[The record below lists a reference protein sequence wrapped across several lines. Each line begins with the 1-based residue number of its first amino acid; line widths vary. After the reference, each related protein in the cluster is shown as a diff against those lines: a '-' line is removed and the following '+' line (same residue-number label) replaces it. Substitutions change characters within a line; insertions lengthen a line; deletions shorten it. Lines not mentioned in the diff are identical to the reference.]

1 MDDQRPRRA
10 TVAQVGQ
17 AQPCPPA
24 LHFLAMSLKN
34 IQEEEQD
41 LKLRLLRM
49 QQLRIDL
56 EQTIA
61 DVDRHR
67 EELVRIKQEVDE
79 LSRALAQ
86 RKDQK

>member
-1 MDDQRPRRA
+1 VAVRA
-10 TVAQVGQ
+10 T
-17 AQPCPPA
+17 
-24 LHFLAMSLKN
+24 LAVVPLKN
-34 IQEEEQD
+34 VQEEEQD

-67 EELVRIKQEVDE
+67 EELTRIKHEVEE
-79 LSRALAQ
+79 LTRTLEDRQ
-86 RKDQK
+86 DQK

>member
-1 MDDQRPRRA
+1 MAVRA
-10 TVAQVGQ
+10 T
-17 AQPCPPA
+17 
-24 LHFLAMSLKN
+24 LAVVPLKN
-34 IQEEEQD
+34 VQEEEQD

-49 QQLRIDL
+49 QQLRLDL

-67 EELVRIKQEVDE
+67 EELTRIKHEVEE
-79 LSRALAQ
+79 LTRTLED

>member
-1 MDDQRPRRA
+1 MSA
-10 TVAQVGQ
+10 
-17 AQPCPPA
+17 A
-24 LHFLAMSLKN
+24 LHFQAVALKN
-34 IQEEEQD
+34 VQEEEQD

-67 EELVRIKQEVDE
+67 EELVRIKHEVDE

>member
-1 MDDQRPRRA
+1 MAVRA
-10 TVAQVGQ
+10 T
-17 AQPCPPA
+17 
-24 LHFLAMSLKN
+24 LAVVPLKN
-34 IQEEEQD
+34 VQEEEQD

-67 EELVRIKQEVDE
+67 EELTRIKHEVEE
-79 LSRALAQ
+79 LTRTLED

>member
-1 MDDQRPRRA
+1 VAVRA
-10 TVAQVGQ
+10 T
-17 AQPCPPA
+17 
-24 LHFLAMSLKN
+24 LAVVPLKN
-34 IQEEEQD
+34 VQEEEQD

-67 EELVRIKQEVDE
+67 EELTRIKHEVEE
-79 LSRALAQ
+79 LTRTLED

>member
-1 MDDQRPRRA
+1 MTVRA
-10 TVAQVGQ
+10 TLAVVA
-17 AQPCPPA
+17 
-24 LHFLAMSLKN
+24 LKN
-34 IQEEEQD
+34 VQEEEQD

-67 EELVRIKQEVDE
+67 EELRRIKSEVEE
-79 LSRALAQ
+79 LTHALEQ

>member
-1 MDDQRPRRA
+1 MAARA
-10 TVAQVGQ
+10 TLAVVG
-17 AQPCPPA
+17 
-24 LHFLAMSLKN
+24 LKN
-34 IQEEEQD
+34 LQEEEQD

-67 EELVRIKQEVDE
+67 EELLRIKREVEE
-79 LSRALAQ
+79 LTHNLAQ
-86 RKDQK
+86 RKDRK

>member
-1 MDDQRPRRA
+1 VAVRA
-10 TVAQVGQ
+10 T
-17 AQPCPPA
+17 
-24 LHFLAMSLKN
+24 LAVVPLKN
-34 IQEEEQD
+34 LQEEEQD

-67 EELVRIKQEVDE
+67 EELLRIKHEVEE
-79 LSRALAQ
+79 LSDALAQ
-86 RKDQK
+86 RKDRK

>member
-1 MDDQRPRRA
+1 M
-10 TVAQVGQ
+10 GQ
-17 AQPCPPA
+17 AQPCAPRYTSA
-24 LHFLAMSLKN
+24 VAIKN
-34 IQEEEQD
+34 VQEEELD

-67 EELVRIKQEVDE
+67 EELVRIKREVDE
-79 LSRALAQ
+79 LARALAQ

>member
-1 MDDQRPRRA
+1 M
-10 TVAQVGQ
+10 T
-17 AQPCPPA
+17 
-24 LHFLAMSLKN
+24 LKN
-34 IQEEEQD
+34 IQEEEQE

-56 EQTIA
+56 EQTIK

-67 EELVRIKQEVDE
+67 EELVRIKREVDE
-79 LSRALAQ
+79 LTRTLEQ

>member
-1 MDDQRPRRA
+1 MAVRA
-10 TVAQVGQ
+10 T
-17 AQPCPPA
+17 
-24 LHFLAMSLKN
+24 LAVVPLKN
-34 IQEEEQD
+34 VQEEEQD

-67 EELVRIKQEVDE
+67 EELTRIKHEVEE
-79 LSRALAQ
+79 LTRTLEDRQ
-86 RKDQK
+86 DQK

>member
-1 MDDQRPRRA
+1 MTVLA
-10 TVAQVGQ
+10 TLAVVG
-17 AQPCPPA
+17 
-24 LHFLAMSLKN
+24 LKN
-34 IQEEEQD
+34 VQEEEQD

-67 EELVRIKQEVDE
+67 EELRRIKSEVEE
-79 LSRALAQ
+79 LTHALAQ

>member
-1 MDDQRPRRA
+1 MAVRA
-10 TVAQVGQ
+10 TLAVVA
-17 AQPCPPA
+17 
-24 LHFLAMSLKN
+24 LKN
-34 IQEEEQD
+34 LQEEAQD

-67 EELVRIKQEVDE
+67 EELLRIKREVEE
-79 LSRALAQ
+79 LTHALSH

>member
-1 MDDQRPRRA
+1 VAVRA
-10 TVAQVGQ
+10 TLAEVA
-17 AQPCPPA
+17 
-24 LHFLAMSLKN
+24 LKN
-34 IQEEEQD
+34 VQEEEQD

-67 EELVRIKQEVDE
+67 EELTRIKHEVE
-79 LSRALAQ
+79 ALTRTLED

>member
-1 MDDQRPRRA
+1 MSVRA
-10 TVAQVGQ
+10 T
-17 AQPCPPA
+17 
-24 LHFLAMSLKN
+24 LAVVTLKN
-34 IQEEEQD
+34 VQEEEQD

-67 EELVRIKQEVDE
+67 EELVRIKREVDE
-79 LSRALAQ
+79 LTHALAQ

>member
-1 MDDQRPRRA
+1 
-10 TVAQVGQ
+10 VA
-17 AQPCPPA
+17 
-24 LHFLAMSLKN
+24 LKN
-34 IQEEEQD
+34 LQEEEQD

-67 EELVRIKQEVDE
+67 EELLRIKREVEE
-79 LSRALAQ
+79 LTHTLAKRQ
-86 RKDQK
+86 DQK

>member
-1 MDDQRPRRA
+1 
-10 TVAQVGQ
+10 VAV
-17 AQPCPPA
+17 A
-24 LHFLAMSLKN
+24 LHFAVVALKN
-34 IQEEEQD
+34 LQEEEQD

-67 EELVRIKQEVDE
+67 EELLRIKREVEE
-79 LSRALAQ
+79 LTHTLAK

>member
-1 MDDQRPRRA
+1 VVP
-10 TVAQVGQ
+10 
-17 AQPCPPA
+17 
-24 LHFLAMSLKN
+24 LKN
-34 IQEEEQD
+34 LQEEEQD

-49 QQLRIDL
+49 QQLRMDL

-67 EELVRIKQEVDE
+67 EELLRIKHEVEE
-79 LSRALAQ
+79 LTDALAH

>member
-1 MDDQRPRRA
+1 M
-10 TVAQVGQ
+10 VA
-17 AQPCPPA
+17 
-24 LHFLAMSLKN
+24 LKN
-34 IQEEEQD
+34 LQEEEQD

-67 EELVRIKQEVDE
+67 EELLRIKREVEE
-79 LSRALAQ
+79 LTHTLAK